1 MKRILT
7 ALVLIPVVLLLVFL
21 APKWLF
27 ILSVTLVAL
36 LAAWELMHLAEAGG
50 FEPPRGPVLAALVL
64 LFLGYMEWPDRM
76 PAILGALTL
85 LLLIYCAF
93 GRPLERVMADASSA
107 IFCLM
112 YIGFTLVAL
121 PALHGQADGPS
132 LVAFL
137 MCAVWAG
144 DSLALYTGKLLG
156 KHKLA
161 PKISPK
167 KTWEGAAGSVAGSLI
182 ATGILLWISSLL
194 QARDIAVLV
203 YPEESWF
210 WLLLAVVVNVAAQV
224 GDLVESALKRSVG
237 VKDSG
242 NLLPGH
248 GGILD
253 RIDALLLAAPV
264 LWYAL
269 VLRQAL

>member
-27 ILSVTLVAL
+27 VLSVALVAV
-36 LAAWELMHLAEAGG
+36 LASWEYMNLAVAGG
-50 FEPPRGPVLAALVL
+50 FEPPRGPVLASLVL
-64 LFLGYMEWPDRM
+64 LFLGYLEWPDRM
-76 PAILGALTL
+76 PAILGALCLVL
-85 LLLIYCAF
+85 LVYCSFA
-93 GRPLERVMADASSA
+93 RPIERVMADASAA
-107 IFCLM
+107 IFSLI
-112 YIGFTLVAL
+112 YIGFTLISL

-144 DSLALYTGKLLG
+144 DSLALYTGKFFG

-161 PKISPK
+161 PTISPK
-167 KTWEGAAGSVAGSLI
+167 KTWEGAAGSVLGSLI
-182 ATGILLWISSLL
+182 ATGILLWLASVL
-194 QARDIAVLV
+194 QAHDVAVLV

>member
-1 MKRILT
+1 
-7 ALVLIPVVLLLVFL
+7 LLV
-21 APKWLF
+21 
-27 ILSVTLVAL
+27 
-36 LAAWELMHLAEAGG
+36 
-50 FEPPRGPVLAALVL
+50 
-64 LFLGYMEWPDRM
+64 
-76 PAILGALTL
+76 
-85 LLLIYCAF
+85 YCSFA
-93 GRPLERVMADASSA
+93 RPIERVMADASAA
-107 IFCLM
+107 IFSLI
-112 YIGFTLVAL
+112 YIGFTLISL

-144 DSLALYTGKLLG
+144 DSLALYTGKFFG

-161 PKISPK
+161 PTISPK
-167 KTWEGAAGSVAGSLI
+167 KTWEGAAGSVLGSLI
-182 ATGILLWISSLL
+182 ATGILLWLASVL
-194 QARDIAVLV
+194 QAHDVAVLV